1 MADGMGNLVLLV
13 TTENSYL
20 MVSLIDKMAER
31 RIRTIS
37 VDAGIASIFQTKE
50 KANVILV
57 YVDQAPIGD
66 EVLVF
71 LRDRADTGNIPIIFL
86 GDKYNIELAQKTIS
100 KEVIDSIFLRPINV
114 DEVAAH
120 VQAIIKARNAS
131 VKKKILVV
139 DDSADTLKKIKE
151 WLQDKYQVIVAKS
164 GTMAIKYL
172 TMETPDL
179 ILLDYEMPVL
189 NGKQVLEMIRSE
201 KDFESIPIM
210 FLTSC
215 NDRTVVMDIARLK
228 PEGYLL
234 KTMGPEQIIAEVD
247 TFFAEKK
254 AEKI

>member
-179 ILLDYEMPVL
+179 ILLDYEMPVAS
-189 NGKQVLEMIRSE
+189 GPQVLEMIRSE
-201 KDFESIPIM
+201 PATSSIPVM
-210 FLTSC
+210 FLTSKS
-215 NDRTVVMDIARLK
+215 DRESVLKVVSLK
-228 PEGYLL
+228 PEKYLL
-234 KTMGPEQIIAEVD
+234 KTMPPEELIANID
-247 TFFAEKK
+247 DFFEKNR
-254 AEKI
+254 

>member
-1 MADGMGNLVLLV
+1 MADGLGNLALLV
-13 TTENSYL
+13 TTEHSYL
-20 MVSLIDKMAER
+20 MVSLIDKLAER
-31 RIRTIS
+31 RIRTVS
-37 VDAGIASIFQTKE
+37 VDADIASIFQSKE

-57 YVDQAPIGD
+57 YVDQTPIGD

-71 LRDRADTGNIPIIFL
+71 LRDRADTGNIPIILL
-86 GDKYNIELAQKTIS
+86 GDKYNIEAVQKSIS
-100 KEVIDSIFLRPINV
+100 KDFIDSIFFRPINV

-151 WLQDKYQVIVAKS
+151 WLQGKYQVIVAKS

-172 TMETPDL
+172 TMEIPDL

-201 KDFESIPIM
+201 KDFETIPIM

-215 NDRTVVMDIARLK
+215 NDRNVVMDIAKLK

-234 KTMGPEQIIAEVD
+234 KTMDPEQIIAQVD

-254 AEKI
+254 AEKL